1 MKEVRESISSVEI
14 HTLSK
19 NPSSSD
25 VCVCYSLLCCLLGVY
40 QIARMEG
47 GRQGKEE
54 RVRSIQR
61 ELQGELYRDAER
73 RHKDMLVML
82 RVCVYACTG
91 DNFLCIYIYM
101 T

>member
-1 MKEVRESISSVEI
+1 MKEVCEPISSVEI

-25 VCVCYSLLCCLLGVY
+25 VCVLFSAVVLCCLLGVH

-47 GRQGKEE
+47 VRQGKEE
-54 RVRSIQR
+54 RVRGLQR

-82 RVCVYACTG
+82 RVCVCMQRG
-91 DNFLCIYIYM
+91 QFSMHI
-101 T
+101 